1 MIHIPKNMS
10 NEITEK
16 ITDELKQLS
25 IAATG
30 KENIDQGE
38 RALSVVA
45 GTYLLYKGLKNI
57 IDHPFLALQGVAAGG
72 FLLYRGATGVCPIY
86 KQIGKDTTDP
96 EAINITEKIT
106 VNAPR
111 AKVYA
116 FWRELSNLPKFM
128 THLKSVYE
136 LSGTESH
143 WVANT
148 PGNLIELDWN
158 AEITREDEGSY
169 LGWQSIEDSMVENA
183 GKVEF
188 KDSLNGTGTDI
199 HIEIDYFPPAGSV
212 GRGVVSL
219 FNGVFEKMILG
230 DVQNFKKYAEEA
242 DFKEYL
248 GVTST
253 SL

>member
-1 MIHIPKNMS
+1 MN
-10 NEITEK
+10 N
-16 ITDELKQLS
+16 DLKTKVIAGLKELS
-25 IAATG
+25 IEPTG

-38 RALSVVA
+38 RALSVAA
-45 GTYLLYKGLKNI
+45 GSYLLYKSIKNL

-72 FLLYRGATGVCPIY
+72 YLLLRGATGVCPIY
-86 KQIGKDTTDP
+86 EKLGKDTTDP
-96 EAINITEKIT
+96 EAINITEHIT
-106 VNAPR
+106 VNAPKD
-111 AKVYA
+111 KVYA

-128 THLKSVYE
+128 KHLKSVYE
-136 LSGTESH
+136 ISGTQSH

-148 PGNLIELDWN
+148 PGNLIGLDWN

-169 LGWQSIEDSMVENA
+169 LGWQSIEDSMIENA

-188 KDSLNGTGTDI
+188 RDTLNGTGTDI

-219 FNGVFEKMILG
+219 FNGVFEKMIRE
-230 DVQNFKKYAEEA
+230 DIQNFKEYAEAA
-242 DFKEYL
+242 DFKAYL

-253 SL
+253 TL

>member
-1 MIHIPKNMS
+1 MS
-10 NEITEK
+10 DEITTK
-16 ITDELKQLS
+16 VLTGLKELS
-25 IAATG
+25 ITPKG
-30 KENIDQGE
+30 TENIDQGE

-45 GTYLLYKGLKNI
+45 GSYLLYKSLKNI
-57 IDHPFLALQGVAAGG
+57 IHHPFLGLQGAAAAGY
-72 FLLYRGATGVCPIY
+72 LLYRGATGICPIY
-86 KQIGKDTTDP
+86 QRIGKDTTDP
-96 EAINITEKIT
+96 EAINITEDIT
-106 VNAPR
+106 VNAPKD
-111 AKVYA
+111 KVYA

-128 THLKSVYE
+128 NHLKSVYE
-136 LSGTESH
+136 ISGTESH

-148 PGNLIELDWN
+148 PGNLIDLDWN

-188 KDSLNGTGTDI
+188 KDNLNGTGTDI

-219 FNGVFEKMILG
+219 FNGVFEKMIRE
-230 DVQNFKKYAEEA
+230 DIKNFKKYAEAA

-253 SL
+253 TL